1 VGPFGISEFLFST
14 GKNISKWDTGIVT
27 SYALYIVLGLIAML
41 FILFA
46 PIIFYGN
53 ILAYNPDITIVNYFR
68 LLFIYIPTILF
79 IIVT

>member
-1 VGPFGISEFLFST
+1 
-14 GKNISKWDTGIVT
+14 
-27 SYALYIVLGLIAML
+27 ML